1 MKRGVLSRWSGHLKE
16 RSIGHSWNSFGI
28 REQDAVVHIFAVRVH
43 CTMTTAA
50 VHRWRRVRLVGKV
63 RQARGSVRGSPEG
76 GWGWNVEATSLEK
89 LFVTSKIA
97 WMTMFWMR
105 LGLDTTFLQ
114 DDADLKVE
122 FSTLL
127 LDARGR
133 EWNFSPAAAI
143 PPFTLI
149 WIFKQ
154 IF

>member
-28 REQDAVVHIFAVRVH
+28 REQDAVVHIFAVRAH

-89 LFVTSKIA
+89 LFVTSKMNE
-97 WMTMFWMR
+97 WQFPGWCP
-105 LGLDTTFLQ
+105 GWDTTCLR
-114 DDADLKVE
+114 DTSRSSLE
-122 FSTLL
+122 FSILIF
-127 LDARGR
+127 DARGR
-133 EWNFSPAAAI
+133 EWNFSLAAAI